1 MAMMQPGI
9 ILLQEGTDTS
19 QGKGQLI
26 SNINACE
33 AIVDVVRTTLGPC
46 GMDKLIYTG
55 NSTTVSNDGAT
66 VLKGLDIVH
75 PAAKTLVDI
84 ARSQDSEV
92 GDGTTSVVVIAG
104 ELLKEAKNLIEE
116 GIHPQ
121 ILIKGFRLA
130 CNLAK
135 QRIKELA
142 QDVGAKSPEERRKL
156 LERCAATSLNSKLV
170 STHNEFFAKMVVDAV
185 TKLDDDLD
193 LNLIGIKKETGGSL
207 LDSILV
213 DGVAF
218 KKTFSYAGFEQ
229 QPKQFQNP
237 GILLLNVELEL
248 KSEKENA
255 EIRIDNPDDYQRFVD
270 AEWNIIYKKLDNC
283 VKTGAKVI
291 LSRLAIGDLA
301 TQYFA
306 DRGVFC
312 AGRVADDDMR
322 RVSRATGAAIQ
333 TTCNNLDKSVLGTC
347 GEFQER
353 QIGGSRYNFLTGC
366 PSAKTATLLLRGGGE
381 QFIDEAERSLHDS
394 IMVVRRAV
402 KHSTVVGGGGAIEME
417 VSKFLHEHSR
427 TIPGK
432 LQMIVNVFAKA
443 LEVIPRQLADN
454 GGLDS
459 TDVLNQLRKAHY
471 TPGGAGTWMGVNLAD
486 QSNPVGDS
494 FLNFVWEPALVRLN
508 AFEAATE
515 ATCMILSVDE
525 TIKNPKKDHTLP
537 NHPSKRGG
545 MGGMGMPGMGMGAP
559 M

>member
-1 MAMMQPGI
+1 MAMQPGI

-19 QGKGQLI
+19 QGIPQLI

-33 AIVDVVRTTLGPC
+33 AIVDVVRTTLGPA
-46 GMDKLIYTG
+46 GMDKLIYTA
-55 NSTTVSNDGAT
+55 NSSTVSNDGAT

-75 PAAKTLVDI
+75 PAAKTLVEI
-84 ARSQDSEV
+84 AKSQDAEV

-104 ELLKEAKNLIEE
+104 ELLKECKALIDE

-121 ILIKGFRLA
+121 IIIKGFRQA
-130 CNLAK
+130 CNMAK
-135 QRIKELA
+135 QRIRELA
-142 QDVGAKSPEERRKL
+142 VDVGAKSAEDRRTL

-170 STHNEFFAKMVVDAV
+170 STHGEFFAKMVVEAV
-185 TKLDDDLD
+185 MKLDEDLD
-193 LNLIGIKKETGGSL
+193 LNLIGMKKETGGSL
-207 LDSILV
+207 TDSFLV

-229 QPKQFQNP
+229 QPKHFINP
-237 GILLLNVELEL
+237 EILTLNVELEL

-255 EIRIDNPDDYQRFVD
+255 EIRIENPDEYQKFVD
-270 AEWNIIYKKLDNC
+270 AEWNIIYQKLDNC
-283 VKTGAKVI
+283 IKTGAKIV

-312 AGRVADDDMR
+312 AGRVSDDDLR
-322 RVSRATGAAIQ
+322 RVAKATGAQIQ
-333 TTCNNLDKSVLGTC
+333 TTCNKLDKSVLGTC
-347 GEFQER
+347 GEFAER
-353 QIGGSRYNFLTGC
+353 QVGGARYNFFTGC
-366 PSAKTATLLLRGGGE
+366 PKAKTATMILRGGGE
-381 QFIDEAERSLHDS
+381 QFIEEAERSLHDS

-402 KHSTVVGGGGAIEME
+402 KHSQVVGGGGAIEME
-417 VSKFLHEHSR
+417 LSKYLHEESR
-427 TIPGK
+427 KIPGK
-432 LQMIVNVFAKA
+432 IQMIINVFAKA

-471 TPGGAGTWMGVNLAD
+471 TQGGTWMGVNLVD
-486 QSNPVGDS
+486 QAKPVGDS
-494 FLNFVWEPALVRLN
+494 FVNFVWEPSLVRLN
-508 AFEAATE
+508 ALEAATE

-545 MGGMGMPGMGMGAP
+545 MGGMPGGMPMMGGMGAP

>member
-1 MAMMQPGI
+1 
-9 ILLQEGTDTS
+9 LLNHVSCPKFFRLCDQ
-19 QGKGQLI
+19 
-26 SNINACE
+26 
-33 AIVDVVRTTLGPC
+33 IVYKDFGSPTQFFSFFFAFV
-46 GMDKLIYTG
+46 
-55 NSTTVSNDGAT
+55 
-66 VLKGLDIVH
+66 
-75 PAAKTLVDI
+75 
-84 ARSQDSEV
+84 QV

-130 CNLAK
+130 CTLAK
-135 QRIKELA
+135 QRINELA

-185 TKLDDDLD
+185 TRLDDDLD

-207 LDSILV
+207 LESILV

-255 EIRIDNPDDYQRFVD
+255 EIRIDNPDEYQKFVD

-283 VKTGAKVI
+283 VQTGAKVI

-333 TTCNNLDKSVLGTC
+333 TTCSKLDKSVLGLC

-353 QIGGSRYNFLTGC
+353 QIGASRYNFLTGC
-366 PSAKTATLLLRGGGE
+366 THAKTATLLLRGGGE

-402 KHSTVVGGGGAIEME
+402 KHSSVVGGGGAIEME
-417 VSKFLHEHSR
+417 VSKFLHEYSR

-471 TPGGAGTWMGVNLAD
+471 TTGGSGTWMGVNLVD
-486 QSNPVGDS
+486 QANPIGDS

>member
-1 MAMMQPGI
+1 M
-9 ILLQEGTDTS
+9 
-19 QGKGQLI
+19 
-26 SNINACE
+26 
-33 AIVDVVRTTLGPC
+33 
-46 GMDKLIYTG
+46 
-55 NSTTVSNDGAT
+55 
-66 VLKGLDIVH
+66 
-75 PAAKTLVDI
+75 
-84 ARSQDSEV
+84 
-92 GDGTTSVVVIAG
+92 
-104 ELLKEAKNLIEE
+104 
-116 GIHPQ
+116 HPQ
-121 ILIKGFRLA
+121 ILIKGYRLA

-135 QRIKELA
+135 QRIRELA
-142 QDVGAKSPEERRKL
+142 ISVDAKNPEERRKL

-170 STHNEFFAKMVVDAV
+170 STHTEFFAKIVVDAV

-193 LNLIGIKKETGGSL
+193 LNLIGIKKVTGGSL
-207 LDSILV
+207 LDSFLV

-229 QPKQFQNP
+229 QPKHFDNP
-237 GILLLNVELEL
+237 EILLLNVELEL

-255 EIRIDNPDDYQRFVD
+255 EIRIENPDEYQTFVD

-283 VKTGAKVI
+283 IKTGAKVV

-306 DRGVFC
+306 DHGIFC
-312 AGRVADDDMR
+312 AGRVADEDMR
-322 RVSRATGAAIQ
+322 RMSRATGAAIQ
-333 TTCNNLDKSVLGTC
+333 TTCNNLTKSVLGKC
-347 GEFQER
+347 GQFQER
-353 QIGGSRYNFLTGC
+353 QVGSERFNFFTGC
-366 PSAKTATLLLRGGGE
+366 PSAKTATILLRGGGE

-402 KHSTVVGGGGAIEME
+402 KHTSVVGGGGAIEME
-417 VSKFLHEHSR
+417 VSKYLHEHSR
-427 TIPGK
+427 TIAGK
-432 LQMIVNVFAKA
+432 MQMIVSVFAKA

-471 TPGGAGTWMGVNLAD
+471 TAGGAGTWMGVNLAD
-486 QSNPVGDS
+486 QSKPIGDS
-494 FLNFVWEPALVRLN
+494 YLNFVWEPALVRLN

-545 MGGMGMPGMGMGAP
+545 MGGMPMGGMGMGAP